1 MGAEEVLSSYDPGPE
16 PLCFLPVGG
25 GKGGGAG
32 GAEGERVVHKPGLV
46 VQGTSVKIAKWLTLR
61 NFGYLL
67 LTIQQWRVDGEIK
80 GNTSV
85 LKMHIY
91 VTLSLCTKI
100 CVIVGSFPEMAR
112 TLEMFI
118 FLKLNMLILDITYI

>member
-1 MGAEEVLSSYDPGPE
+1 M
-16 PLCFLPVGG
+16 
-25 GKGGGAG
+25 
-32 GAEGERVVHKPGLV
+32 VHQPGLV

-118 FLKLNMLILDITYI
+118 FLKLNMLILDITYIYIEIVLNSINGFQLFVSWFSNIFLWGFHIHTLPS